1 MTSAPINK
9 IPSEQEKLAIRLKD
23 ARDYVGMR
31 QERVASE
38 LGLSRSAISEIESG
52 RRKVS
57 ATELTKMARLYE
69 RPVSW
74 FTDDVVEEVSKEV
87 EFLARTAT
95 ELSEKDIGE
104 LQQFADFLKNKA
116 GASSE

>member
-1 MTSAPINK
+1 VTSSSQNNAH
-9 IPSEQEKLAIRLKD
+9 SEQEQIATRLRE
-23 ARDYVGMR
+23 ARDYVGLR
-31 QERVASE
+31 QDHVATE

-74 FTDDVVEEVSKEV
+74 FTDDVVKEVSREV

-95 ELSEKDIGE
+95 ELSDKDLGE
-104 LQQFADFLKNKA
+104 LQQFAEFLKNK
-116 GASSE
+116 GGSK

>member
-1 MTSAPINK
+1 MASSNSAA
-9 IPSEQEKLAIRLKD
+9 SDQEQLAARLRD
-23 ARDYVGMR
+23 ARDYVGLR
-31 QERVASE
+31 QDHVASE
-38 LGLSRSAISEIESG
+38 LGVSRSAISEIESG

-95 ELSEKDIGE
+95 ELSDKDIGE
-104 LQQFADFLKNKA
+104 LQQFAEFLKNRA
-116 GASSE
+116 GLKSE